1 MAKPN
6 ETKMT
11 SESAAASPHG
21 SHRPSGPSGPTGP
34 PPAPRRRRW
43 RRALAITALL
53 ALVAAAAGLSAFY
66 SHSKEEFVAG
76 ALSRYLGR
84 YVEIGK
90 IEIRAETE
98 LRLLI
103 DDARIYA
110 GPEKS
115 GDAILEVARAR
126 GSQPWSRILV
136 GKLIPRAWVARS
148 LRARLQLGGDD
159 SGFDLRSLPSLALSL
174 TDGQVDLAFG
184 DDQLIELSN
193 IELTTERSSLLRE
206 LSGEMRGQIAWNG
219 DPLGGFEADVSGHD
233 DEQVF
238 GCQFS
243 EIELSAIPSAQEL
256 PLQGV
261 AQGQLRLRVSRDVVA
276 GSLEAD
282 VDRFSL
288 KPPKY
293 LEPIAPKDLRVNL
306 EFNWDGETLEL
317 RPKPLR
323 ADLLEITGQLALTFG
338 KRGRLR
344 GQLAIAPF
352 EPGLPAR
359 GRFQVMRFLALRHRS
374 WQAIEKRVEAGRVVD
389 GKIAVNIAL
398 EDLNAALAMR
408 SQTRPGELRYS
419 ARVEDGIYRTK
430 PDAETLDD
438 LRGSFSIDA
447 DRLEIRD
454 FSFARGPS
462 RTPDLDITVDGMRRL
477 IRLPKAERRITRQ
490 SSQPTPGL
498 SALFSSLSGGG
509 SSEENS
515 KLEVHFSHAQL
526 HYPALLL
533 PIRDAR
539 GVLTNQGDLLSI
551 DAESVVVG
559 GVPGRLGVRWHRKAR
574 RIAIDLHYDPEAT
587 AEPPDP
593 GEGWFV
599 ADLFVDKLMPGG
611 FVHED
616 LAGRVQ
622 ANGDV
627 LELRDTRGRFGGG
640 TLRASGRF
648 LLTHE
653 SEVPFTLSTSVSA
666 AEPAAMLVPIGR
678 TPDQLTGTLALES
691 QFQGKFI
698 PDSRFLEAVDVDLK
712 VSLVNGEV
720 SQNLPAFVQILRV
733 PSLSGIAGLFG
744 SNLPYDELSA
754 DFQIRNQVLGTE
766 NLTLKGPELQALAR
780 GTIDLKPEADDCD
793 IVIEFLLTPTVDRMI
808 DRVPIVGG
816 IVLGEND
823 SLVVFG
829 VQLSGSCGEPNVR
842 AMAPGSIE
850 TATAWARDLIG
861 SGAGQLRRIILG
873 PKEEEESDAESP

>member
-1 MAKPN
+1 
-6 ETKMT
+6 MT
-11 SESAAASPHG
+11 SESEAASSDGPH
-21 SHRPSGPSGPTGP
+21 GP

-53 ALVAAAAGLSAFY
+53 ALVVAAAGLSAFY

-103 DDARIYA
+103 EDARIYA

-115 GDAILEVARAR
+115 GDTILEVARAR

-136 GKLIPRAWVARS
+136 GQFVPRAWVARS
-148 LRARLQLGGDD
+148 LRTQLDFGGNGR
-159 SGFDLRSLPSLALSL
+159 GFDLRSLPSLALSL
-174 TDGQVDLAFG
+174 TDGQLALAFG
-184 DDQLIELSN
+184 DDQLIELSQ
-193 IELTTERSSLLRE
+193 IELTTDRSSLLRQ
-206 LSGEMRGQIAWNG
+206 LSGEMRGQISWNG
-219 DPLGGFEADVSGHD
+219 EALGAFEADVSGHD
-233 DEQVF
+233 EEPIL
-238 GCQFS
+238 GCEFS
-243 EIELSAIPSAQEL
+243 EIDLSAIPSAEDL

-261 AQGQLRLRVSRDVVA
+261 AEGKLRLRVSRDVVA
-276 GSLEAD
+276 GSLVAD
-282 VDRFSL
+282 IDRFSL

-293 LEPIAPKDLRVNL
+293 LEPIAPEDLRVNL
-306 EFNWDGETLEL
+306 EFSWNGETLEL
-317 RPKPLR
+317 RPEPLR

-338 KRGRLR
+338 KQGRLQ

-352 EPGLPAR
+352 EPGLPAG

-389 GKIAVNIAL
+389 GEIAVNIAL
-398 EDLNAALAMR
+398 ADLNAALAMR
-408 SQTRPGELRYS
+408 SRTRPGELRYS
-419 ARVEDGIYRTK
+419 ARVENGIYRTR
-430 PDAETLDD
+430 PDTPALDD
-438 LRGSFSIDA
+438 LRGRFSIDA

-454 FSFARGPS
+454 FSFARGQS
-462 RTPDLDITVDGMRRL
+462 RIPDLDITVDGMRRL

-490 SSQPTPGL
+490 STQPTPGL

-509 SSEENS
+509 SSDENS

-526 HYPALLL
+526 HYPPLLL

-539 GVLTNQGDLLSI
+539 GVLSNQGDLLSI

-559 GVPGRLGVRWHRKAR
+559 GAPGRLGVRWQRKAR

-587 AEPPDP
+587 AEPPGPD
-593 GEGWFV
+593 EGWFV

-611 FVHED
+611 FAHED
-616 LAGRVQ
+616 LAGRVR

-640 TLRASGRF
+640 ALRANGRF

-653 SEVPFTLSTSVSA
+653 SEVPFTLSTSVTDA
-666 AEPAAMLVPIGR
+666 DPAAMLVPVGR
-678 TPDQLTGTLALES
+678 PPNQLTGTLALES
-691 QFQGKFI
+691 RFEGQLI
-698 PDSRFLEAVDVDLK
+698 PDSPFFETVDADLK
-712 VSLVNGEV
+712 VSVVDGEV
-720 SQNLPAFVQILRV
+720 SQDLPAFVQILRV

-766 NLTLKGPELQALAR
+766 NLTLKGPELQALVR
-780 GTIDLKPEADDCD
+780 GTIDLEPEPNDCD

-829 VQLSGSCGEPNVR
+829 VQLRGNCDEPNVR